1 MSGID
6 WEATKQEILQRAEVG
21 LVAAGEHA
29 LARAR
34 HHAPVRA
41 IFKRDRRGKAFTGK
55 GPISTKA
62 AYSKFLVSKARSRR
76 VDIGR
81 FVTTGQKD
89 VTVKTATG
97 KVEQRKISVGG
108 DYESA
113 SFAAKQRTNSVIT
126 KGRRIGDAT
135 GTSFSGHANS
145 FAPVLRKNGYRITG
159 DFRRVGPVADVIR
172 QRKGQASR
180 PLREESLTMH
190 GRGNM
195 IENFRVRALSSRGRY
210 EVKRATTKGMG
221 NSGLFR
227 GRVGGRLR
235 GELHLKPPQW
245 RGDTL
250 WVYVESPTEYGPYQE
265 FGTTRNRAQPFLR
278 PALYESRGI
287 LRSKVRSA
295 IGKPMVVVR

>member
-1 MSGID
+1 MPGID
-6 WEATKQEILQRAEVG
+6 WEATKQEILKRAEVG
-21 LVAAGEHA
+21 LVGAGEYA
-29 LARAR
+29 LARAQ

-41 IFKRDRRGKAFTGK
+41 MFKRDRRGKAFTGK
-55 GPISTKA
+55 GPISTHA
-62 AYSKFLVSKARSRR
+62 AYSKFLASKERRRR
-76 VDIGR
+76 VDVGR
-81 FVTTGQKD
+81 FVSTGQKD

-113 SFAAKQRTNSVIT
+113 SLAKRAN
-126 KGRRIGDAT
+126 RAT

-145 FAPVLRKNGYRITG
+145 FAPVLRENGYRITG
-159 DFRRVGPVADVIR
+159 DFRRIGPVADVIR

-180 PLREESLTMH
+180 PLRAESLEQH

-195 IENFRVRALSSRGRY
+195 IANFRARHLSSRGRY
-210 EVKRATTKGMG
+210 EVKRAAMGMK
-221 NSGLFR
+221 NSGLFK

-235 GELHLKPPQW
+235 GELRLKPPQW
-245 RGDTL
+245 YGDTL
-250 WVYVESPTEYGPYQE
+250 WVYVESPTEYGPHQE
-265 FGTTRNRAQPFLR
+265 YGTTRHRAQPFLR